1 MTAGVLYL
9 RQRREFIRRKVFAP
23 IEAALRLGLAASR
36 ERILP
41 PRRNVNGTAAAIEKQ
56 PSFQARKPSDPLA
69 EGHLQKDNRG
79 DKTAIELFLAG
90 ILGWEAGM
98 RRILV

>member
-9 RQRREFIRRKVFAP
+9 RQRREFIRRKVFEP

-41 PRRNVNGTAAAIEKQ
+41 PSRNVNGTAAAIEKQ
-56 PSFQARKPSDPLA
+56 PSFQAKKPSDPLA
-69 EGHLQKDNRG
+69 EGHLQKDSRG
-79 DKTAIELFLAG
+79 DG
-90 ILGWEAGM
+90 I
-98 RRILV
+98 